1 MADLNVGVKL
11 TTDGSQAIQTVGS
24 YKKELRE
31 ASQTLLQM
39 QDRFGEFSKEA
50 VNAAKHVAGLKDK
63 IEDSRKL
70 VDAFNPDRK
79 FAAFGQSVQ
88 GVVGGFTALQ
98 GVMGL
103 VGGESENLQ
112 KTLLKVQS
120 AMALTAGLDTLRESA
135 QGFKTMA
142 NIIKTNVVG
151 ALKSVKTAV
160 AATGIGLLV
169 IAVGTLVAYW
179 DDIKE
184 AVSGV
189 SSEQKKLTKESEKHL
204 QAEKD
209 KLSKLGSQDNV
220 LRLQGKTEKQI
231 LDIKAA
237 QIEKA
242 IKAAV
247 INLENQKHVVA
258 SQLQAEKRNKSI
270 LEGIIKFTTVP
281 LQLIINGI
289 AKIGSW
295 FGKNWGFNVADSI
308 ASLIFD
314 PEETEAKGKATIQVL
329 EDEIANMK
337 NQKAGYILEM
347 QAIDKKAQKD
357 EIEQLLSHL
366 KKVNEITQGEGL
378 NERLLNKKATLNAGL
393 SGTNMQGDKNAI
405 AGANQVRE
413 DLANE
418 GMTPEEKQ
426 LNALEDMYKKRMEM
440 VEGHEAL
447 ELEVE
452 RSFKEQKLALEQYY
466 ANQKLGIVAGLLG
479 KAADIVG
486 KQTAAGKV
494 LAIAEATINTWTG
507 ATEVLRAKSI
517 LPEPMGSIAKGINFA
532 AVLATGFKAVKGIMA
547 TKVPGG
553 GSSSAPSVSA
563 GSAAPF
569 APTPQSTTTSLDQ
582 NSINSIGSAAGRA
595 FVLDRD
601 IQNNRELITRLN
613 RAARI

>member
-70 VDAFNPDRK
+70 VEAFNPDRK